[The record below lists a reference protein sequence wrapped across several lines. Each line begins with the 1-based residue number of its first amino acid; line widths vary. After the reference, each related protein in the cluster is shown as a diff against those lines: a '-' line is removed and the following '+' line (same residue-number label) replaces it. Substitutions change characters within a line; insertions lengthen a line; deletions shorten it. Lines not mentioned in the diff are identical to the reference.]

1 MSMSSRPRSIGGF
14 SLLELMVAI
23 FVAAILAA
31 IAVPSFRAT
40 IQRHRLLAAAD
51 DLQSAVQYARTEA
64 VLRATYVSVCPSTDG
79 TSCASSTTWDTGWLV
94 YSHPIATTKASDAY
108 SATASSGMQILRAGA
123 AVNLVSA
130 RGIDT
135 GVVTFGQ
142 QGQLESVASRTNA
155 SQPVA
160 FVLCA
165 MPAGQP
171 GSGLGE
177 NTPRLPGTR
186 IGVSPYGGIAST
198 KLVSTD
204 SCLP

>member
-1 MSMSSRPRSIGGF
+1 MSSRTRSTGGF
-14 SLLELMVAI
+14 SLLELMVTI

-51 DLQSAVQYARTEA
+51 DLQAAVQYARTEA
-64 VLRATYVSVCPSTDG
+64 VLRATYVSLCPSTDSV
-79 TSCASSTTWDTGWLV
+79 SCASSTTWDTGWIV
-94 YSHPIATTKASDAY
+94 YSHPVATTRASDSY
-108 SATASSGMQILRAGA
+108 SATASSGMQILRAA
-123 AVNLVSA
+123 AATKLVSA

-142 QGQLESVASRTNA
+142 QGQLEAVALRTNA

-165 MPAGQP
+165 MPAGEP

-177 NTPRLPGTR
+177 NTNRLPGTR

-198 KLVSTD
+198 KLVTTD

>member
-1 MSMSSRPRSIGGF
+1 MSAPTRPRSTGGF
-14 SLLELMVAI
+14 SLLELMVTI

-51 DLQSAVQYARTEA
+51 DLQTSVQYARTEA
-64 VLRATYVSVCPSTDG
+64 VLRATYVSLCPSTDG
-79 TSCASSTTWDTGWLV
+79 TSCAASTTWDTGWLV
-94 YSHPIATTKASDAY
+94 YSHPVATTKASDAY
-108 SATASSGMQILRAGA
+108 SATASSGMQILRAA
-123 AVNLVSA
+123 PALNLVSA
-130 RGIDT
+130 RAVDT

-142 QGQLESVASRTNA
+142 QGQLEAVASRTNA

-165 MPAGQP
+165 MPAGKP

-177 NTPRLPGTR
+177 NTTRLPGTR
-186 IGVSPYGGIAST
+186 VGVGLYGGIAST
-198 KLVSTD
+198 KLSTTD